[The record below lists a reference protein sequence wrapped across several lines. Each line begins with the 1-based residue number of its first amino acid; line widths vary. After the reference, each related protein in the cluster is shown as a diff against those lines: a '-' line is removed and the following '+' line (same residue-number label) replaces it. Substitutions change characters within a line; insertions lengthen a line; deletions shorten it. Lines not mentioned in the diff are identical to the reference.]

1 MPAIGYKIHEMNH
14 SPFPPL
20 VINFAGIAIG
30 DGLCDPETVSWLF
43 APMGHRQLKAAVNVS
58 NIPLHVSLSTLL
70 YQKNII
76 WTNFL
81 LLFTVHFPLSQTTNI
96 SK

>member
-43 APMGHRQLKAAVNVS
+43 APMGIDSYTHLLISQT
-58 NIPLHVSLSTLL
+58 PLYISLSILL
-70 YQKNII
+70 YKNIYSLDKGLYRI
-76 WTNFL
+76 RAVFGP
-81 LLFTVHFPLSQTTNI
+81 H
-96 SK
+96 